1 MSDREGKDSGVKTE
15 ECEDK
20 EILKRENVVLLILII
35 CLQIAGAC
43 FLCNHVHDGGDAI
56 FTFTLA
62 NTPYEFNYIDNK
74 LDKFPSENGWFS
86 AEILREQYVAMPYD
100 RFNYSGVYW
109 HQRLD
114 NHPLLYYSLVHTFC
128 SLFPDSYSIG
138 YALII
143 NVMALLLIDVILIR
157 IGRLLSGNDMPEQ
170 FSF

>member
-1 MSDREGKDSGVKTE
+1 MSDE
-15 ECEDK
+15 EE
-20 EILKRENVVLLILII
+20 EIPKRGNVVLLILVI
-35 CLQIAGAC
+35 CLQMAGAC
-43 FLCNHVHDGGDAI
+43 FLCNHVHAGGDAI

-86 AEILREQYVAMPYD
+86 ADILREQYMAMPYN

-157 IGRLLSGNDMPEQ
+157 IGRLLFRE
-170 FSF
+170 